1 MGAFFIPIRNDVYML
16 PTELV
21 GKQHQMLRRVLV
33 RNRYITRSVI
43 HTNASVE
50 EVIVAIRQ
58 GQRMLLI
65 DLPLQTCFWTQLADV
80 LTIGRRLAIGYWR
93 LAIGYGV

>member
-1 MGAFFIPIRNDVYML
+1 MGILFIQFGMKSVYVL

-21 GKQHQMLRRVLV
+21 GKQYQVLGGVLV
-33 RNRYITRSVI
+33 GQGYVTRCVI
-43 HTNASVE
+43 HTNATVE

-80 LTIGRRLAIGYWR
+80 LTVGRRLAIGY
-93 LAIGYGV
+93 GV